1 MTDRITGFA
10 VNSAR
15 WLSLED
21 FEGELWK
28 GVKGYESTYLVS
40 NLGRVKSLSRR
51 IIMKSRSGT
60 LSHRDY
66 DSRILKAH
74 DNNKGY
80 LFVIVGG
87 RKHES
92 FYIHRLVADV
102 FLPNPHNKPEIDH
115 VNTNRGDN
123 RAVNLKWVTKSEN
136 RKNPITY
143 QKQKIVQGR
152 PIVMLDCWGEY
163 ICEFSGAQEASDF
176 LGIGRTVVGEA
187 LRRKRKCML
196 AHGYQFIDK
205 ELYDPQK
212 DYTFIYPRGKSPFVN
227 VPSNM
232 MILSFN
238 NDNLNRVFANS
249 TEAAT
254 CYGITI
260 GAICKRC
267 REDFFVERQFS
278 WKSTKNRDKLMFY
291 KDADDITK
299 KKALQ
304 LFRQQYGSTRRY

>member
-1 MTDRITGFA
+1 MADKITDYA

-21 FEGELWK
+21 FEGEVWK
-28 GVKGYESTYLVS
+28 GVKGYGSTYLVS
-40 NLGRVKSLSRR
+40 NLGRVKSLPRR

-60 LSHRDY
+60 PSHRDY
-66 DSRILKAH
+66 DERILKLH
-74 DNNKGY
+74 DNLKGY
-80 LFVIVGG
+80 LFVNIGG
-87 RKHES
+87 RKHDR
-92 FYIHRLVADV
+92 FYIHRLVAEV

-123 RAVNLKWVTKSEN
+123 RALNLKWVTKSEN

-163 ICEFSGAQEASDF
+163 IREFSGVQEASDF
-176 LGIGRTVVGEA
+176 LGVTRTVVSDA
-187 LRRKRKCML
+187 LCRKRKCML
-196 AHGYQFIDK
+196 AHGYQFIYK
-205 ELYDPQK
+205 ESYDPQK
-212 DYTFIYPRGKSPFVN
+212 DYTFIYPRGKSPFVDI
-227 VPSNM
+227 PSNM

-238 NDNLNRVFANS
+238 KDNLNRVFANS
-249 TEAAT
+249 TDAAT
-254 CYGITI
+254 HYGITI

-267 REDFFVERQFS
+267 REDFFVEKQFT
-278 WKSTKNRDKLMFY
+278 WESTQKRDKLMFY

-299 KKALQ
+299 MKALQ
-304 LFRQQYGSTRRY
+304 LFRKLYGSTRRD